1 MSCNE
6 AREVLRMSKKRE
18 AYLKQLSEGI
28 DELEAKVDEL
38 RKEIHH
44 LIEKRDALIE
54 VNRILKRELI
64 EIL

>member
-1 MSCNE
+1 MSCE
-6 AREVLRMSKKRE
+6 YEEGSMMSKKRE
-18 AYLKQLSEGI
+18 AYFKQLSEGI
-28 DELEAKVDEL
+28 DEMEAKVDEL

-44 LIEKRDALIE
+44 LIEKRDALMK